1 MDMEQFHT
9 ETIGIIGGY
18 DQEQGAR
25 YKSFTPPLC
34 QTVTFPL
41 ESAETA
47 RKIYDHRDP
56 YTDFVYTR
64 RNNPTNDIFEQRMAA
79 MEGGEAALATS
90 SGMAAIYNIAS
101 FLLEAGAECVISNRT
116 YAKTFEVFKHTFT
129 KFGVRVR
136 IVNDPTNHDDW
147 AAKVNKNTRFMYV
160 ETPSNPG
167 LVISDISKLAEI
179 GDAHGVP
186 LVVDN
191 TLASPIATK
200 PLELGATV
208 VIESVSKYISGNG
221 STLGGILVTKK
232 NWIDEIRRTVYIQY
246 GMTSAPFNSW
256 LSMLGLETLGLRI
269 KQHTQ
274 NAMQVAQFLQNHPK
288 VATVNYPGLVEH
300 PQHDLAKKQ
309 MNGLYGGL
317 LSFVLKQDKREAV
330 YKFIDSLRVITH
342 AIHLSATRSIISN
355 PPSTNY
361 ADLTEAELAAAN
373 IPMGLIRFSVGIEH
387 IEDLLADLDQALDKI

>member
-1 MDMEQFHT
+1 MDMDHLHS

-18 DQEQGAR
+18 DQKAGAR

-47 RKIYDHRDP
+47 RRIYDHRDP
-56 YTDFVYTR
+56 YHDYVYTR

-90 SGMAAIYNIAS
+90 SGMAAVFSIAGY
-101 FLLEAGAECVISNRT
+101 LLEAGAECVVSNRT
-116 YAKTFEVFKHTFT
+116 YAKTFEVFNRTFT

-136 IVNDPTNHDDW
+136 MVNDPTNHDDW
-147 AAKVNKNTRFMYV
+147 AARVNKNTRFMFV

-167 LVISDISKLAEI
+167 LVISDISKLAKI

-186 LVVDN
+186 LIVDN

-200 PLELGATV
+200 PLELGAAV

-232 NWIDEIRRTVYIQY
+232 DWIDEIRRTIYVQC

-256 LSMLGLETLGLRI
+256 LGMLGLETLGPRI
-269 KQHTQ
+269 KQHTE
-274 NAMQVAQFLQNHPK
+274 NAMQVARYLQDHPK
-288 VATVNYPGLVEH
+288 VATVNYPGLEAH
-300 PQHDLAKKQ
+300 PQHDLARKQ
-309 MNGLYGGL
+309 MSGLYGGL

-330 YKFIDSLRVITH
+330 YKFIDSLRVVTH

-361 ADLTEAELAAAN
+361 AELTEAELAAAN

-387 IEDLLADLDQALDKI
+387 IEDLLKDLDQALDRI